1 MKKNLFFALLLAV
14 STAIN
19 AQTSPIS
26 FGVKGGYSLSNL
38 KVASTSMDSK
48 SFFYA
53 GISAEKP
60 LSPKIGLQAEVVYTQ
75 LGGKDKRPILSFAP
89 GFGNISSDYK
99 LNQIQV
105 PISIKYYL
113 IPKLSASIVMNFGF
127 NISKKLEESSSLFG
141 NTEENLDSVKTL
153 NLFPFLGAEYK
164 ITEKF
169 FVDARYNFNFF
180 EINKSN
186 DVSTKVGFLQAG
198 VGYRFK

>member
-1 MKKNLFFALLLAV
+1 MKKNLLFALLLAV

-53 GISAEKP
+53 GILAEKP

-89 GFGNISSDYK
+89 SFGNISSDYK

-113 IPKLSASIVMNFGF
+113 IPKLSASIGMNFGF